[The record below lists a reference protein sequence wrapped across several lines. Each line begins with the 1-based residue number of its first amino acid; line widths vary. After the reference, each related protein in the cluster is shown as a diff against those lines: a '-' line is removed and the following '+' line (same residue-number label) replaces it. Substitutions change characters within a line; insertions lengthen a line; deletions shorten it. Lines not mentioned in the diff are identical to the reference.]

1 MNKYLL
7 RGFGV
12 GCVFAAVLLFLI
24 NKPKPVTDDEIISK
38 AKSLGMVTSEELEEK
53 LKEER
58 LNAIKESLN
67 RDSEDSKEQPAA
79 EAEPVTETE
88 PDKENEPEKEPGE
101 TPEEPVESVEEPA
114 EEPVEEIE
122 PAEEPAKEPANEP
135 VKEPVED
142 PEPVKETPE
151 EPAEEPAEDD
161 DDHDDV
167 DNPFDV
173 YYKLT
178 ISRGMSSEKV
188 SATLEAAGVI
198 GSAAD
203 FNSYLVRNGKSSVI
217 NVGVFDI
224 PYDSDYDVIADII
237 TK

>member
-67 RDSEDSKEQPAA
+67 RDSEDSKEQPVA
-79 EAEPVTETE
+79 ET
-88 PDKENEPEKEPGE
+88 EPEKEPEE
-101 TPEEPVESVEEPA
+101 TPEEPVEEPA

-122 PAEEPAKEPANEP
+122 PA
-135 VKEPVED
+135 
-142 PEPVKETPE
+142 KETP
-151 EPAEEPAEDD
+151 EEPAEDD

-173 YYKLT
+173 FYKLT

-188 SATLEAAGVI
+188 SAALEAAGVI

>member
-12 GCVFAAVLLFLI
+12 GCVFAAVLLFFI
-24 NKPKPVTDDEIISK
+24 NKPKTVTDDEIISK

-67 RDSEDSKEQPAA
+67 RDSEDSKEQPVA

-88 PDKENEPEKEPGE
+88 PVAETEPEE
-101 TPEEPVESVEEPA
+101 TPEEPVEPVEEPA

-122 PAEEPAKEPANEP
+122 PAEEPANEPAE
-135 VKEPVED
+135 KPVE
-142 PEPVKETPE
+142 EPAEEPAEEIEPAKETPE
-151 EPAEEPAEDD
+151 EPAED

-188 SATLEAAGVI
+188 SAALEAAGVI

>member
-12 GCVFAAVLLFLI
+12 VFVFAAVLLFLI

-38 AKSLGMVTSEELEEK
+38 AKNLGMVTSEELEEK

-67 RDSEDSKEQPAA
+67 RDSEDSKEQPVA
-79 EAEPVTETE
+79 EAEPVAETE
-88 PDKENEPEKEPGE
+88 PEE
-101 TPEEPVESVEEPA
+101 TPEEPVEPVEEPAEELVEEIEPA

-122 PAEEPAKEPANEP
+122 PAKEPVEEPVEKPVEEPVEEPAEEIEPAKE
-135 VKEPVED
+135 
-142 PEPVKETPE
+142 TP
-151 EPAEEPAEDD
+151 EEPAEDD
-161 DDHDDV
+161 DDHDAV

-188 SATLEAAGVI
+188 SAALEAAGVI

>member
-67 RDSEDSKEQPAA
+67 RDSEDSKEQPVE

-101 TPEEPVESVEEPA
+101 TPEEPVEEPA

-135 VKEPVED
+135 VEEPVED
-142 PEPVKETPE
+142 PEPAKETPE
-151 EPAEEPAEDD
+151 EPAEED

-188 SATLEAAGVI
+188 SAALEAAGVI

>member
-12 GCVFAAVLLFLI
+12 VFVFAAVLLFLI

-38 AKSLGMVTSEELEEK
+38 AKNLGMVTSEELEEK

-67 RDSEDSKEQPAA
+67 RDSEDSKEQPVA
-79 EAEPVTETE
+79 EAEPVAETE
-88 PDKENEPEKEPGE
+88 PEE
-101 TPEEPVESVEEPA
+101 TPEEPVEPVEEPAEELVEEIEPA

-122 PAEEPAKEPANEP
+122 PA
-135 VKEPVED
+135 KEPVE
-142 PEPVKETPE
+142 EPAEEPAEEIEPAKETPE
-151 EPAEEPAEDD
+151 EPAED

-188 SATLEAAGVI
+188 SAALEAAGVI

>member
-7 RGFGV
+7 RGFGI
-12 GCVFAAVLLFLI
+12 GCVFAAVILFLI
-24 NKPKPVTDDEIISK
+24 NKPKPMTDHEIMSK
-38 AKSLGMVTSEELEEK
+38 AMSLGMVTKEELDEK

-58 LNAIKESLN
+58 LNAIKESLS
-67 RDSEDSKEQPAA
+67 RDSEEI
-79 EAEPVTETE
+79 
-88 PDKENEPEKEPGE
+88 NED
-101 TPEEPVESVEEPA
+101 EPA
-114 EEPVEEIE
+114 EEPSEV
-122 PAEEPAKEPANEP
+122 
-135 VKEPVED
+135 PVE
-142 PEPVKETPE
+142 ETPE
-151 EPAEEPAEDD
+151 EPAEETPEEPVEETPEEPAEEIPEEPVEETPEEPAKEDD
-161 DDHDDV
+161 DHNEV

-188 SATLEAAGVI
+188 SAALEAAGVI

-217 NVGVFDI
+217 NVGVFNI
-224 PYDSDYDVIADII
+224 PYDSDYDVIAEII